1 MNVLGIELPEEVK
14 GYTQWPLEGTSFKYS
29 FDDGKAKT
37 QKPSQFYV
45 MLGTRALW
53 RDGWK
58 VDALHAGAPSDWSHF
73 AADKWAL
80 YHVDEDRS
88 EMHDVGD
95 AATPICATS

>member
-1 MNVLGIELPEEVK
+1 
-14 GYTQWPLEGTSFKYS
+14 
-29 FDDGKAKT
+29 
-37 QKPSQFYV
+37 

-73 AADKWAL
+73 ALDKWAL
-80 YHVDEDRS
+80 YNVDDDRS

-95 AATPICATS
+95 ANPDLRAELIDMWFFQAGKYFGLPLEDRWAIAVLPRPGRK